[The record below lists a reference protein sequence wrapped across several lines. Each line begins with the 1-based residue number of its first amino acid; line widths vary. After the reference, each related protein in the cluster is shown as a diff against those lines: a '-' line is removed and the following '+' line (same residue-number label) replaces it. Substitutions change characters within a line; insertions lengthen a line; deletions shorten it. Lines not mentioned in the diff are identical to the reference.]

1 MGADHVSTESVQVP
15 DLQIYPRVEHAV
27 TESPA
32 ASQRTDITPS
42 ARRLV
47 MFALLAGVAMTS
59 LDSAI
64 ANIALPTI
72 ANDLGARES
81 ATVWV
86 VNAFQLGTALCLLPA
101 AALGEI
107 RGLKGTYGSGLI
119 AFGLASLGCALS
131 TTLDALV
138 LFRLLQGAAG
148 AFTAAIA
155 PAIIRRIQAP
165 DKMAGGLALVALTV
179 AFSGA
184 AGPSVAAAI
193 LSVARW
199 PWLFLV
205 NVPICAIAALAFFR
219 FGPPNEP
226 QPRRFDRGG
235 ALLSALALGLLVVG
249 VDTLGVDAGI
259 AAAEILCG
267 LATFAALVAH
277 QSRRSDP
284 LVPLDLLRIP
294 LFSLS
299 LVTSVCSYAAQILAY
314 VSLPF
319 LFQSVQHRSAVETGL
334 LVTPWPLL
342 VMVAAPIAGK
352 LTAKHPAA
360 LLGSLGLAALAIGLA
375 LLAAMPASPSR
386 LDIAWRMALCG
397 VGFGFFQT
405 PNNTTLMTAGPVR
418 RSGAAGGMLALA
430 RISGWCLGSALVVVV
445 FAMVQERATLACLQ
459 LACGFATFG
468 ALVSVSRFGARPAR
482 SGA

>member
-1 MGADHVSTESVQVP
+1 
-15 DLQIYPRVEHAV
+15 
-27 TESPA
+27 
-32 ASQRTDITPS
+32 
-42 ARRLV
+42 
-47 MFALLAGVAMTS
+47 MFALLAGVAMAS

-72 ANDLGARES
+72 ASELNATEA

-86 VNAFQLGTALCLLPA
+86 VNAFQLGAALCLLPA

-107 RGLKGTYGSGLI
+107 RGLKLVYGFGLV
-119 AFGLASLGCALS
+119 AFGLTSLGCALS
-131 TTLDALV
+131 GSLGWLV
-138 LFRLLQGAAG
+138 FFRFLQGAAG

-155 PAIIRRIQAP
+155 PAIIRRIQP
-165 DKMAGGLALVALTV
+165 PSGIGSGLALVALTV

-184 AGPSVAAAI
+184 AGPSIAAAI

-205 NVPICAIAALAFFR
+205 NVPISAVAAVALWRYA
-219 FGPPNEP
+219 PPNEP

-235 ALLSALALGLLVVG
+235 AMLSALALGLLVIG
-249 VDTLGVDAGI
+249 VDTLGLHART
-259 AAAEILCG
+259 AAIEILGG
-267 LATFAALVAH
+267 LAALALLVTH
-277 QSRRSDP
+277 QSKQSAP
-284 LVPLDLLRIP
+284 LVPLDLMRIP

-299 LVTSVCSYAAQILAY
+299 VVTSVCSYSAQILAY

-319 LFQSVQHRSAVETGL
+319 LFQTVQHRSPVETGL

-342 VMVAAPIAGK
+342 VVVAAPIAGK

-360 LLGSLGLAALAIGLA
+360 LLGSLGLATLAIGLA
-375 LLAAMPASPSR
+375 LLATMPASPST

-397 VGFGFFQT
+397 IGFGFFQT

-430 RISGWCLGSALVVVV
+430 RISGWCLGSALVAVV
-445 FAMVQERATLACLQ
+445 FALVHERPTIACLELAC
-459 LACGFATFG
+459 CFATFG
-468 ALVSVSRFGARPAR
+468 AIVSVSRFKAHPAGTR
-482 SGA
+482 A

>member
-1 MGADHVSTESVQVP
+1 MA
-15 DLQIYPRVEHAV
+15 
-27 TESPA
+27 
-32 ASQRTDITPS
+32 
-42 ARRLV
+42 
-47 MFALLAGVAMTS
+47 S

-72 ANDLGARES
+72 ATELGAPEA

-86 VNAFQLGTALCLLPA
+86 VNAFQLGAALCLLPA

-107 RGLKGTYGSGLI
+107 RGLRRVYGVGLLL
-119 AFGLASLGCALS
+119 FGLTSLACALAG
-131 TTLDALV
+131 ALGWLV
-138 LFRLLQGAAG
+138 GFRFLQGAAG
-148 AFTAAIA
+148 ALTAAIA
-155 PAIIRRIQAP
+155 PAIIRRIQPPAR
-165 DKMAGGLALVALTV
+165 MGSGLALVALTV

-205 NVPICAIAALAFFR
+205 NVPICAVAAIAFFR
-219 FGPPNEP
+219 NAPPDEP
-226 QPRRFDRGG
+226 QARRFDRGG
-235 ALLSALALGLLVVG
+235 ALLSALSLGLVVVG
-249 VDTLGVDAGI
+249 VDTLGLHARTAAIEI
-259 AAAEILCG
+259 AAG
-267 LATFAALVAH
+267 LATMVALVAH
-277 QSRRSDP
+277 QAKQAAP

-299 LVTSVCSYAAQILAY
+299 VVTSVCSYSAQILAY

-319 LFQSVQHRSAVETGL
+319 LFQTVQHRSPVETGL

-342 VMVAAPIAGK
+342 VVVAAPIAGR

-360 LLGSLGLAALAIGLA
+360 LLGSLGLAALAVGLA
-375 LLAAMPASPSR
+375 LLAAMPAAPSA
-386 LDIAWRMALCG
+386 LDVAWRMALCG
-397 VGFGFFQT
+397 IGFGFFQT
-405 PNNTTLMTAGPVR
+405 PNNTTIMTAGPVR

-430 RISGWCLGSALVVVV
+430 RISGWCLGSALVAVV
-445 FAMVQERATLACLQ
+445 FALEHARPTIACLD

-468 ALVSVSRFGARPAR
+468 AVVSVSRFRVQR
-482 SGA
+482 STAQP

>member
-1 MGADHVSTESVQVP
+1 MNPTIVP
-15 DLQIYPRVEHAV
+15 
-27 TESPA
+27 SPA
-32 ASQRTDITPS
+32 AATALPEISSS
-42 ARRLV
+42 ARRWV
-47 MFALLAGVAMTS
+47 MFALLAGVAMSS

-72 ANDLGARES
+72 ANELDATEA

-86 VNAFQLGTALCLLPA
+86 VNAFQLGAALCLLPA

-107 RGLKGTYGSGLI
+107 RGLKRVYGVGLV
-119 AFGLASLGCALS
+119 AFGVTSLACALS
-131 TTLDALV
+131 GALSWLV
-138 LFRLLQGAAG
+138 LFRFLQGATG

-155 PAIIRRIQAP
+155 PAIIRRIQPPARI
-165 DKMAGGLALVALTV
+165 GSGLALVALTV

-193 LSVARW
+193 LSAARW

-205 NVPICAIAALAFFR
+205 NVPICAVAAIAFFR
-219 FGPPNEP
+219 NAPRTEP

-235 ALLSALALGLLVVG
+235 ALLSALALGLVVIG
-249 VDTLGVDAGI
+249 VDTLGLHARTATI
-259 AAAEILCG
+259 EIVAG
-267 LATFAALVAH
+267 LATMGVLVIH
-277 QSRRSDP
+277 QSKQSAP
-284 LVPLDLLRIP
+284 LVPLDLMRIP

-299 LVTSVCSYAAQILAY
+299 VVTSICSYSAQILAY

-319 LFQSVQHRSAVETGL
+319 LFQTVQHRSPVETGL

-342 VMVAAPIAGK
+342 VVVAAPIAGK

-360 LLGSLGLAALAIGLA
+360 LLGSLGLAALAVGLA
-375 LLAAMPASPSR
+375 FLATMPASPSG
-386 LDIAWRMALCG
+386 LDVAWRMALCG
-397 VGFGFFQT
+397 IGFGFFQT

-430 RISGWCLGSALVVVV
+430 RISGWCLGSALVAVV
-445 FAMVQERATLACLQ
+445 FALVHERPTIACLE
-459 LACGFATFG
+459 LACGFAAFG
-468 ALVSVSRFGARPAR
+468 AIVSVSRFRTR
-482 SGA
+482 SVQASA